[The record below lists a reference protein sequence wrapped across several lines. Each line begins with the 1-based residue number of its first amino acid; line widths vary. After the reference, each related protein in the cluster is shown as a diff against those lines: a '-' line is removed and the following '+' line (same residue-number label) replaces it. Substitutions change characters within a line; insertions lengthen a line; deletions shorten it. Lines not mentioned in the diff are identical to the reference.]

1 MNLEREEDGNTE
13 GRGHNHTLL
22 LTRFMQMCHAGDG
35 APETRSYI
43 RHKSNLRI
51 NVRQADVWPRHVRRG
66 VAGLSCYLLPSVVF
80 TCQQP
85 WQEGEGH
92 ILSSCA
98 HKHKQTLT
106 SFLKD
111 LRMIQ
116 WHLDGGHLSGLSR
129 SKVWVSVYGF
139 ISLWKVP
146 SPNWHFSTAKLNM
159 NTLYILHKLI
169 ISPTLILPLKID
181 NKNCKS
187 DIYINLVK

>member
-1 MNLEREEDGNTE
+1 MNLAREEDGNTE

-66 VAGLSCYLLPSVVF
+66 VARGPLVLPAAICCVYMSTTVTGGWGAHSVLVC
-80 TCQQP
+80 TQT
-85 WQEGEGH
+85 
-92 ILSSCA
+92 
-98 HKHKQTLT
+98 QTLT
-106 SFLKD
+106 SFLND

-116 WHLDGGHLSGLSR
+116 WHLDGGHESGLSR

-146 SPNWHFSTAKLNM
+146 SPNWHFSTEKLTTENKHEHALHSSQI
-159 NTLYILHKLI
+159 NYI
-169 ISPTLILPLKID
+169 T
-181 NKNCKS
+181 
-187 DIYINLVK
+187 YINSSSENWQ